1 MIQQCQVH
9 QIFIFIYF
17 IATQKKKIILEKKKK
32 VKSQIFICNIS
43 IIIIINLICQKQ
55 ELVRPVQQKIN
66 LPLPYEGGESFKV

>member
-1 MIQQCQVH
+1 MSSALN
-9 QIFIFIYF
+9 FYF
-17 IATQKKKIILEKKKK
+17 YLFYCNTKEKNHIRKKKK